1 MLFLQIKSKVMVRRM
16 NYVTS
21 AKKLFI
27 ALRPCRPLYN
37 GWHTGRAAVMG
48 EAAAAVIGWM
58 ILGLR

>member
-1 MLFLQIKSKVMVRRM
+1 M

-27 ALRPCRPLYN
+27 ALRRCRPLKN
-37 GWHTGRAAVMG
+37 SGHTGRAAVMV